1 MRRPWIRWPIIG
13 LFSFFLVA
21 QAVPYG
27 REHANPSGITEP
39 AWDNP
44 QTRALAVR
52 ACYDCH
58 SNETVW
64 PWYSHV
70 APASWLIFRDVS
82 KGRRELNFSEWH
94 RRQKEAPESAK
105 TVQKGSMPPWYYP
118 WGKLSSADRQALIHG
133 LQVSLGTKAIEREH
147 GAEDRRNREHNDD

>member
-1 MRRPWIRWPIIG
+1 MRRRWIRWLIIG
-13 LFSFFLVA
+13 LCSLFLGA
-21 QAVPYG
+21 QVVPYG
-27 REHANPSGITEP
+27 RDHTNPAARTEP

-44 QTRALAVR
+44 RTRTLAVR

-64 PWYSHV
+64 PWYSGI
-70 APASWLIFRDVS
+70 APASWLIQRDVD

-94 RRQKEAPESAK
+94 RRQKEAHESAK

-118 WGKLSSADRQALIHG
+118 WAQLSSAERQALIQG
-133 LQVSLGTKAIEREH
+133 LEITLGTKAIEREH
-147 GAEDRRNREHNDD
+147 GVEDRRDGEHSHD